1 MADKSRQDIGIA
13 DEDVRDSFITPI
25 IQFLRD
31 NIDTLDA
38 VIISLAVFFNFLP
51 MMMGYTYLVATDSF
65 IDDDARVTTGQF
77 EVLYESTRLK
87 VALTVSVVSSSIL
100 LLNNWEL
107 ISMSKQ
113 TNNIDDMDDSVS
125 TIVVQSNVSH
135 GTVVTNSDV
144 DRQNSLHFRN
154 TLLAIFLLVPD
165 LYLLFIALPLHQVD
179 FIHAMLPARDH
190 QLGYFC
196 RIRRVHS
203 PHCVGVDSA
212 V

>member
-1 MADKSRQDIGIA
+1 MDNIELGIPATVADKSRQDIGIA

-65 IDDDARVTTGQF
+65 IDDDARVTAGQF

-113 TNNIDDMDDSVS
+113 TNISNNIDDMDDSVS

-165 LYLLFIALPLHQVD
+165 LYLLVIALPLHQVD
-179 FIHAMLPARDH
+179 FIHAMLPARR
-190 QLGYFC
+190 FMF
-196 RIRRVHS
+196 S
-203 PHCVGVDSA
+203 FSSNS
-212 V
+212 